1 MTQPEVATNPHRLTS
16 LENMFGL
23 AGKVAVVTGGAGGI
37 GLGIATVLAE
47 AGATVVIADRNIEGA
62 EREAAALAT
71 AGLNV
76 SAVTLDLA
84 DEQSVIT
91 ACSEAV
97 ARVGVPWLLVN
108 NAALQDRQLL
118 LEATA
123 QEWDRIH
130 TVNVRGSFLMTRE
143 VARAMVM
150 AGHGGRIVNI
160 GSNSVRGGIITGLAA
175 YVSSKAAINGLSLAS
190 AFELAE
196 HDITVNTVLPGAVV
210 TPGAIGAKGPLTS
223 GPATRPTPFGLQE
236 PHEIGAA
243 VLFFASPAARP
254 ITNQVLA
261 VDSGFS
267 VA

>member
-1 MTQPEVATNPHRLTS
+1 MPAP
-16 LENMFGL
+16 LEGMFGL
-23 AGKVAVVTGGAGGI
+23 ADKVAIVTGAAAGI

-62 EREAAALAT
+62 EREAATFAA

-76 SAVTLDLA
+76 SATALDLA

-91 ACSEAV
+91 SCSKTV
-97 ARVGVPWLLVN
+97 AGVGVPWLLVN

-143 VARAMVM
+143 IARAMVE
-150 AGHGGRIVNI
+150 GEQGGRIVNI
-160 GSNSVRGGIITGLAA
+160 GSNSVRGGLVRGLAA
-175 YVSSKAAINGLSLAS
+175 YASSKGAINALSLAS

-196 HDITVNTVLPGAVV
+196 YNITVNTVLPGGVA
-210 TPGAIGAKGPLTS
+210 TPGAINATGPQAA
-223 GPATRPTPFGLQE
+223 GPATRPTPFGLQSQR
-236 PHEIGAA
+236 EIGAA
-243 VLFFASPAARP
+243 VLYFASPVARP
-254 ITNQVLA
+254 VTNQVLA
-261 VDSGFS
+261 VDGGFS
-267 VA
+267 IT